1 LHLGGISFCYTYR
14 MATKIYESGIV
25 ELVDGTELYV
35 TPLKIKYLREFMD
48 AFRYIESSENDD
60 ESMTH
65 ILECVRISMKQFCPS
80 IKTIYDVEDNLDIQ
94 GLYAILKFAAGIKIE
109 PENEPSEIKEKATDS
124 SVSWENTKLAELEA
138 EVFLLG
144 IWKDYEDLELSMSM
158 PELSATLN
166 AKREAEYSEK
176 KFLAAIQGIDIDK
189 QSGKKDEWE
198 EMKARVF
205 SGGKAKDANDITAL
219 QGVNARNAG
228 FGIGMGLGYEDLTK
242 K

>member
-1 LHLGGISFCYTYR
+1 
-14 MATKIYESGIV
+14 
-25 ELVDGTELYV
+25 
-35 TPLKIKYLREFMD
+35 
-48 AFRYIESSENDD
+48 
-60 ESMTH
+60 
-65 ILECVRISMKQFCPS
+65 
-80 IKTIYDVEDNLDIQ
+80 
-94 GLYAILKFAAGIKIE
+94 
-109 PENEPSEIKEKATDS
+109 
-124 SVSWENTKLAELEA
+124 
-138 EVFLLG
+138 
-144 IWKDYEDLELSMSM
+144 M